1 LYSGDIVWGSG
12 KKLTTKIMIAISEN
26 NLSQINDACVK
37 YHIKSLYLFGSATTN
52 NFTKESD
59 LDFLVD
65 YFKDAEGLPKAP
77 FDYFDFLFSL
87 EEITGRKVDLVVK
100 DAVRNSYFKKEMDK
114 QKVLLY
120 EQRN

>member
-1 LYSGDIVWGSG
+1 
-12 KKLTTKIMIAISEN
+12 
-26 NLSQINDACVK
+26 
-37 YHIKSLYLFGSATTN
+37 LYLFGSATTD

-65 YFKDAEGLPKAP
+65 YFKDDEGLPKAP

-87 EEITGRKVDLVVK
+87 EEITGRKVDLVVN

>member
-1 LYSGDIVWGSG
+1 
-12 KKLTTKIMIAISEN
+12 MQPISETI
-26 NLSQINDACVK
+26 LHKISDACLK
-37 YHIKSLYLFGSATTN
+37 YQIKTLHLFGSATTESY
-52 NFTKESD
+52 TPESD

-65 YFKDAEGLPKAP
+65 FFKDAEGLPKAP

>member
-1 LYSGDIVWGSG
+1 MF
-12 KKLTTKIMIAISEN
+12 T
-26 NLSQINDACVK
+26 LSQKNLRKINDACIKYDVK
-37 YHIKSLYLFGSATTN
+37 TLHLFGSATTDKFN
-52 NFTKESD
+52 TESD

-65 YFKDAEGLPKAP
+65 YFKDAEGLPKEP

-87 EEITGRKVDLVVK
+87 EEITERKVDLVVK
-100 DAVRNSYFKKEMDK
+100 DAVRNSYFKKEMEK

>member
-1 LYSGDIVWGSG
+1 
-12 KKLTTKIMIAISEN
+12 MIAISKN
-26 NLSQINDACVK
+26 NLIQINDACIK
-37 YHIKSLYLFGSATTN
+37 YNIKSLYLFGSATTE
-52 NFTKESD
+52 NFSKESD

-65 YFKDAEGLPKAP
+65 YYREAEGLPKEP

-87 EEITGRKVDLVVK
+87 EEITERKVDLVVK
-100 DAVRNSYFKKEMDK
+100 DAERNSYFKKEMDK

>member
-1 LYSGDIVWGSG
+1 
-12 KKLTTKIMIAISEN
+12 MIAISEN
-26 NLSQINDACVK
+26 NLTQINNACIK
-37 YHIKSLYLFGSATTN
+37 YHIKSLYLFGSATTD